1 MLRQA
6 PDPGELAL
14 YPDALQAG
22 RLSLP
27 LSYRFSPGDAADGV
41 TLKLPAS
48 ALAGLN
54 PEALERAV
62 PGLLRERV
70 TALLKALPR
79 EVRRHLVP
87 LPQSAAIIL
96 RDIEKSKGPLPAAL
110 SESLRRRFRLDVP
123 PSAWDLEGLPEHLR
137 LRYAVVDAR
146 GRELRSTRDIES
158 LQRDRLEE
166 QASRAFH
173 RAKAAWE
180 RTGVTRWEAPGL
192 PEEIPAEIPLDP
204 HNVLEGVAY
213 PALVSTGDAVDLR
226 LLRDRGEAEAAH
238 RAGVRT
244 LLALQFRKELAA
256 LRRCLSL
263 RGEMKVWSVYF
274 GGAAALEDILHRG
287 LIRRLLEKDIRTRR
301 DFDDYVR
308 SLGPVLLQTPLQL
321 LAQVE
326 PVLRAYHETRQALSA
341 LEAANRT
348 NRSVVGFLG
357 EMRAELD
364 RIVPVSFLERY
375 GPERLSQLP
384 RYLKALQIRAE
395 RGTVHLDRDRVRA
408 AEIRP
413 YEEKLDELLKA
424 PRASPEK
431 ARAID
436 EYRWMVEE
444 YRVSV
449 FAQEI
454 RTPYPVS
461 PKRLNAK
468 LREIEDRA

>member
-1 MLRQA
+1 
-6 PDPGELAL
+6 
-14 YPDALQAG
+14 
-22 RLSLP
+22 
-27 LSYRFSPGDAADGV
+27 
-41 TLKLPAS
+41 
-48 ALAGLN
+48 
-54 PEALERAV
+54 
-62 PGLLRERV
+62 
-70 TALLKALPR
+70 
-79 EVRRHLVP
+79 
-87 LPQSAAIIL
+87 
-96 RDIEKSKGPLPAAL
+96 
-110 SESLRRRFRLDVP
+110 
-123 PSAWDLEGLPEHLR
+123 
-137 LRYAVVDAR
+137 
-146 GRELRSTRDIES
+146 
-158 LQRDRLEE
+158 
-166 QASRAFH
+166 
-173 RAKAAWE
+173 
-180 RTGVTRWEAPGL
+180 
-192 PEEIPAEIPLDP
+192 
-204 HNVLEGVAY
+204 
-213 PALVSTGDAVDLR
+213 
-226 LLRDRGEAEAAH
+226 
-238 RAGVRT
+238 
-244 LLALQFRKELAA
+244 
-256 LRRCLSL
+256 
-263 RGEMKVWSVYF
+263 
-274 GGAAALEDILHRG
+274 
-287 LIRRLLEKDIRTRR
+287 
-301 DFDDYVR
+301 
-308 SLGPVLLQTPLQL
+308 VLLQTPLQL

-461 PKRLNAK
+461 PKRLRAK
-468 LREIEDRA
+468 LREIEDMA